1 MSLLHTSQYS
11 GWARGHLLCRV
22 EEVTGRFAVTF
33 DDGPN
38 PAATGRILDV
48 LARFGARATFFML
61 GGHVR
66 RHAELARRVVAEGH
80 EAAVHGDSHW
90 PVPLLLAPT
99 IRKQVRRCAASIE
112 DATGV
117 TPRFY
122 RPPFGF
128 MTPGQA
134 RFLRGLGYEPVL
146 GDVYPE
152 DPHCPGVDRI
162 VSRVLPRL
170 RDGSI
175 LILHDGSPVGNPD
188 RGQTIDALEIILTET
203 TSRGLRG
210 TTVAELFP
218 MENGARPTPERLPRQ
233 LG

>member
-1 MSLLHTSQYS
+1 MTLLHTRQYS

-22 EEVTGRFAVTF
+22 EGVTGQYAVTF

-48 LARFGARATFFML
+48 LARHCARATFFML

-66 RHAELARRVVAEGH
+66 RHRELARRVVGEGH

-90 PVPLLLAPT
+90 PVPLLLAST
-99 IRKQVRRCAASIE
+99 IRSQVRRCAASIE
-112 DATGV
+112 DVTGRKPV
-117 TPRFY
+117 FY

-134 RFLRGLGYEPVL
+134 QLVRGLGYEPVL

-152 DPHCPGVDRI
+152 DPHRPGVDRI
-162 VSRVLPRL
+162 VARVLPRL
-170 RDGSI
+170 REGSI
-175 LILHDGSPVGNPD
+175 LILHDGSPIGSPD
-188 RGQTIDALEIILTET
+188 RGQTVDALAMILADAGR
-203 TSRGLRG
+203 RGLRG
-210 TTVAELFP
+210 TTVAELLS
-218 MENGARPTPERLPRQ
+218 RP
-233 LG
+233 G